1 MVCVSTP
8 VLAAAIV
15 GAISLAVLPT
25 AKLGDVL
32 YVWLARKLGVKPRQ
46 IQKYDEASED
56 N

>member
-8 VLAAAIV
+8 VLGAAIV

-32 YVWLARKLGVKPRQ
+32 YVWLSRKLGVKPKQ
-46 IQKYDEASED
+46 IEQYDNASED